1 MDNISVEKGEVRL
14 LVDTRY
20 YGFGAVLTAAKAYLD
35 SCWVY
40 VDGDAADIVLVT
52 LKPKE
57 KEIDVDTLGFEFFNF
72 MLGTIQ
78 NAYA

>member
-1 MDNISVEKGEVRL
+1 MNSISVDKGVVRL

-20 YGFGAVLTAAKAYLD
+20 YGFGAVLTASKAYLD
-35 SCWVY
+35 SCWVF
-40 VDGDAADIVLVT
+40 VDGDVEDTVLVT

-57 KEIDVDTLGFEFFNF
+57 KEIDIDTLGYEFFNF

-78 NAYA
+78 NAYT

>member
-1 MDNISVEKGEVRL
+1 MNNITVKKGVVRI

-35 SCWVY
+35 SCWVF
-40 VDGDAADIVLVT
+40 VDGDLEDQVLVT
-52 LKPKE
+52 LKPKD
-57 KEIDVDTLGFEFFNF
+57 KKIDVDLLGFEFFNF

-78 NAYA
+78 NAYT